1 MRPCNKLGAFDM
13 VGLSSLIPMARDARD
28 DKLIKPDRAT
38 LRAERGRYICLDPK
52 CHREL
57 TVAVS
62 KYGKVHFR
70 HYRNS
75 GSATCLF
82 SCRSSRS
89 QHEAAK
95 QLLLV
100 LLGEAIQRRAP
111 MPMFEF
117 NLLSGQKTVIPFLL
131 ADEVRAEWNC
141 SDINRRPDIAIL
153 YKGEPVLFIEIF
165 HTHAVDQFKKLDL
178 DRYWWIEIAAIDV
191 LINPWS
197 LNVRAHGN
205 LPYELEVRGHQEEL
219 FSNQQ
224 LPSMLLSDSRKTL
237 SLGSK
242 HHN

>member
-1 MRPCNKLGAFDM
+1 MSPFRKLGAFNM
-13 VGLSSLIPMARDARD
+13 GGLSSLIPMARDVRSGRI
-28 DKLIKPDRAT
+28 IKPDQAT
-38 LRAERGRYICLDPK
+38 LRPERGRYICLDPK

-82 SCRSSRS
+82 SGRSSRS
-89 QHEAAK
+89 QHEVAK

-100 LLGEAIQRRAP
+100 LLREAIQHRAP

-117 NLLSGQKTVIPFLL
+117 NVLSGQKTVIPFLL

-153 YKGEPVLFIEIF
+153 YKGEPVLLIEIF

-178 DRYWWIEIAAIDV
+178 DRYWWIEMAAIDV
-191 LINPWS
+191 LNNPWN

-205 LPYELEVRGHQEEL
+205 LPYELEVRGNQEEL
-219 FSNQQ
+219 FSSQQ
-224 LPSMLLSDSRKTL
+224 LPSMLLSA
-237 SLGSK
+237 SK
-242 HHN
+242 ETYL